1 MLSIRFQRTFD
12 ATTNLI
18 LLSAI
23 HFSISAAL
31 ITVRVIDRANA
42 PVARAAV
49 SLVKSLI
56 QAEI

>member
-42 PVARAAV
+42 PITRAAV
-49 SLVKSLI
+49 SLVNTD
-56 QAEI
+56 QQ